1 MTLTRRTLLA
11 AAASVVVAPTPT
23 IAQSSQFP
31 GADWDVRAPAEVGLD
46 AAVLDVANQQ
56 ILAAYGDVTGV
67 AVVRNGA
74 IGFERYY
81 SDQYGQDD
89 PVNIRSITK
98 CVTGTLI
105 GMLID
110 DGDLSLDTTIGEVLS
125 DRIPSAADSRTA
137 AITVRSLL
145 SMTPGWDYAAAGE
158 YQRLIAQPD
167 WTEYMLGL
175 PVVYEQGTVYAYN
188 SGASHLLSE
197 IVAAVTGDSTIRFA
211 DQRLFDPIGVNRPR
225 WQRAPGGEVSG
236 GFGLELTVRDLAR
249 FGLLALRRGEWNGSQ
264 LVSSAWFEA
273 ATSYQ
278 ASGDT
283 TGYASYGYHWWVITD
298 GPYPAYFG
306 LGYGSNYLYVVP
318 ALDLIVVVLKGFEN
332 PPASVSIVRPLIEN
346 YFVPAVIVMTTC
358 STRTSSHHRRTGSDQ
373 SRTTMHRR
381 PGKQSG
387 RATHP
392 GVQVDPWVR
401 ETRCWR

>member
-11 AAASVVVAPTPT
+11 AAASAVVAPAP
-23 IAQSSQFP
+23 IRAQSDVFP
-31 GADWDVRAPAEVGLD
+31 GVDWDVLAPAEVGLD
-46 AAVLDVANQQ
+46 ATVLEVANQQ
-56 ILAAYGDVTGV
+56 ILAAYGDITGV

-81 SDQYGQDD
+81 SDTYGQTD
-89 PVNIRSITK
+89 PVKIRSITK

-110 DGDLSLDTTIGEVLS
+110 DGALSLDTTIGELLP
-125 DRIPSAADSRTA
+125 DRIPASADPRTA

-175 PVVYEQGTVYAYN
+175 PVVFEQGTVYAYN

-211 DQRLFDPIGVNRPR
+211 DQRLFDPIGINRPR
-225 WQRAPGGEVSG
+225 WERAPGGEVVG

-249 FGLLALRRGEWNGSQ
+249 FGLLALRRGAWNGSQ
-264 LVSSAWFEA
+264 LVSAEWFEA
-273 ATSYQ
+273 ATAYQ

-298 GPYPAYFG
+298 GPYPAFFG

-318 ALDLIVVVLKGFEN
+318 ALDLIVVVLKGFET
-332 PPASVSIVRPLIEN
+332 PPPSVSIVRPLIEN
-346 YFVPAVIVMTTC
+346 YFVPAVIV
-358 STRTSSHHRRTGSDQ
+358 
-373 SRTTMHRR
+373 
-381 PGKQSG
+381 
-387 RATHP
+387 
-392 GVQVDPWVR
+392 
-401 ETRCWR
+401 